1 MRRSVKDRSI
11 DVARCSS
18 LERLAV
24 TVVVAVG
31 VFVGAL
37 SAQGSASAEPV
48 QAPDPG
54 VPFSSVV
61 YGTGCTYW
69 LTGLVNSRGTVTF
82 WEGRKGYTPQ
92 LIGSAEPS
100 GGQATVRW
108 IPRRTGDRYLYTKQ
122 NGARSTLTLARVHQ
136 GYGSGGM
143 CIAL

>member
-1 MRRSVKDRSI
+1 MTDQRTVAAWRRVIGR
-11 DVARCSS
+11 VA
-18 LERLAV
+18 A

-37 SAQGSASAEPV
+37 SAQGAASAEPV

-82 WEGRKGYTPQ
+82 WEGRKGYTPR
-92 LIGSAEPS
+92 LIGSAEAA
-100 GGQATVRW
+100 GGQATVKW
-108 IPRRTGDRYLYTKQ
+108 IPRRIGDRYLYTKQ
-122 NGARSTLTLARVHQ
+122 NNVRSKLTLARVHQ
-136 GYGSGGM
+136 GYGSGGT
-143 CIAL
+143 CIAI